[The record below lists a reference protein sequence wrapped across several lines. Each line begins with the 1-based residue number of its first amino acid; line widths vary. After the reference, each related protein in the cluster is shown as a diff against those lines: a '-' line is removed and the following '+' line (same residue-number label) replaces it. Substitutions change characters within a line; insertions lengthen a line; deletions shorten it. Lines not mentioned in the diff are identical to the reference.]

1 MAPSISTM
9 CADVNNEPSA
19 RVGGQIQ
26 RAPVS
31 PHEPAS
37 HDHDRP
43 GRRRPTAIIV
53 ANRAFAIANSR
64 LKLIQHLM
72 EKDWRVV
79 VATTPDANASLLEEA
94 GVIVETV
101 EFHRGGFSISR
112 DAGALLRLL
121 SIYRRYQPTLV
132 HHFNAK
138 PVIFGTAAAQIT
150 PRAKI
155 VNTITGLG
163 HAFIMGGAAKSLV
176 SAGYRMA
183 LRRADATIFQNRD
196 DLKLFVEQ
204 HWVRSRDA
212 RLIVSSGIDTTRF
225 QPLPPG
231 SNTPSDQRVLM
242 VGRLIWQKGVREFI
256 EMAKI
261 LRERFPSVRFQLA
274 GEWDPSH
281 PDAVDRR
288 FVDDAV
294 ASGRVEFLGFRADL
308 NRLLPEISIFVLPST
323 YREGTPRVM
332 LEAAACGIPVVAFDV
347 PGSRE
352 AVLDNK
358 TGFLVPPQHAS
369 ALTDAVAR
377 LLTNDTLRMQFGRA
391 GRAFVEQ
398 HFDTIRVT
406 AAYVELYRE
415 VGIAV

>member
-1 MAPSISTM
+1 MAPSKSTM
-9 CADVNNEPSA
+9 CTDVSNEPSA
-19 RVGGQIQ
+19 RPGGHVQ

-31 PHEPAS
+31 PHKPAS

-43 GRRRPTAIIV
+43 AGRRPTAIIV

-79 VATTPDANASLLEEA
+79 VATTLDPNTSRLEEA
-94 GVIVETV
+94 GVIVEAV
-101 EFHRGGFSISR
+101 EFHRGGFSISG

-138 PVIFGTAAAQIT
+138 PVIFGTTAARIT

-163 HAFIMGGAAKSLV
+163 HAFIKGGAPKSIV
-176 SAGYRMA
+176 SAGYRMSIP
-183 LRRADATIFQNRD
+183 RADATIFQNRD

-231 SNTPSDQRVLM
+231 SDTPSEQRVLM

-256 EMAKI
+256 EMARI

-281 PDAVDRR
+281 PDAVDRC

-294 ASGRVEFLGFRADL
+294 ASGCVEFLGFRADL
-308 NRLLPEISIFVLPST
+308 DRLLPETSIFVLPS

-332 LEAAACGIPVVAFDV
+332 LEAAACGVPVVAFDV

-358 TGFLVPPQHAS
+358 TGFLVPPEHAS
-369 ALTDAVAR
+369 ALTDAVAK
-377 LLTNDTLRMQFGRA
+377 LLTDDTLRMRFGRE

-406 AAYVELYRE
+406 AAHIELYRE
-415 VGIAV
+415 LGIAV